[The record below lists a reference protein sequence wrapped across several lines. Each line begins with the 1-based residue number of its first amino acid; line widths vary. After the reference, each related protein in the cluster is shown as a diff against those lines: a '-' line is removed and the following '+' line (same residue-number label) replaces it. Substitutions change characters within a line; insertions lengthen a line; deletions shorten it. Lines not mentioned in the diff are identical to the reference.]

1 MDDDHRAELTVQI
14 LLNAVQGTIYQRPA
28 IDFPAAWLHV
38 RYSYAF

>member
-1 MDDDHRAELTVQI
+1 MLAANIRW
-14 LLNAVQGTIYQRPA
+14 NAVQGTIYQRPA